1 MCPIPG
7 QADRFIFRSENSR
20 KENAWVLRSEDGE
33 SHLQ

>member
-7 QADRFIFRSENSR
+7 QADRFIFRFENGR